1 MRRRAPVALRVFV
14 TPYGTKMPIDRLWG
28 YKRELGIVNPYIVHF
43 NDLLVL
49 RYGISSITY
58 EYCHALYFANPND
71 NRDGFLILPGGEMFP
86 FTKRGSMTGIEYKGR
101 KLAILTRHQVENQLD
116 DLENICIIF
125 DVGEI
130 GKNGSLLYTTY
141 YIEAD
146 SYFFYKENE
155 SDHTDIVICDFT
167 KSLSRFRDDIN
178 AAILHRFF
186 RITTNNIVGDFD
198 NIDFLYVMGYPSD
211 DSNEDGTYIVGLDG
225 WSSHVAEAKPS
236 PIGSCE
242 LNGSY
247 DYNIDGI
254 SGGPVFAFIKKPGR
268 KREHILKFAG
278 IAAKADWKRKRKKIE
293 YIKVSAFQDIM
304 DYAVKS
310 STSGDRR
317 KDIVR
322 LDRRFPY
329 GHGSFD

>member
-1 MRRRAPVALRVFV
+1 MAWRVFV
-14 TPYGTKMPIDRLWG
+14 PPYGKKMPIDRLWG
-28 YKRELGIVNPYIVHF
+28 HKRELGIVNPYIVHF

-58 EYCHALYFANPND
+58 EYCHALYLANPND

-86 FTKRGSMTGIEYKGR
+86 FTKRGSMTGIEHEGR
-101 KLAILTRHQVENQLD
+101 KLVIFTMHQVKGRLD
-116 DLENICIIF
+116 YFENICISF

-130 GKNGSLLYTTY
+130 NKNGELMYTTY

-146 SYFFYKENE
+146 SFFFYKENE

-167 KSLSRFRDDIN
+167 KSLSRFRGDIN
-178 AAILHRFF
+178 ATILHRFF
-186 RITTNNIVGDFD
+186 RITNNNIVRDSD

-225 WSSHVAEAKPS
+225 WCSPVAEEKPS

-247 DYNIDGI
+247 DYNLDGI
-254 SGGPVFAFIKKPGR
+254 SGGPVFAFVKKPGR

-278 IAAKADWKRKRKKIE
+278 IAVKADWKRKGKKIK
-293 YIKVSAFQDIM
+293 YIKVSALQEIM

-310 STSGDRR
+310 SISGDHRE
-317 KDIVR
+317 DIVR